1 MREQL
6 VLIDDSTARPWR
18 LDERTRVIG
27 RRGVEH
33 ARRALQRQPEGSA
46 APTDLA
52 PAQAPAEA
60 A

>member
-6 VLIDDSTARPWR
+6 VLIDDTARPWR

-33 ARRALQRQPEGSA
+33 ARRALQRQPEGTA
-46 APTDLA
+46 APTDLGS
-52 PAQAPAEA
+52 AQAPAEA